1 MMRKI
6 RVLVID
12 DERSARA
19 EMKRLIGAS
28 PELELIGEA
37 ANADQAEEMIATLL
51 PDVLF
56 LDIQMP
62 ERSGFELLEG
72 LTDVPMVIFITA
84 FDRFAVKAFEVN
96 ALDYLLK
103 PVRIERFEQAI
114 AKLKERFNR
123 LERNH
128 QVFVRDKDRYYFV
141 KWDTVYLI
149 ESMDNYVRIF
159 FDERNAWL
167 KSSLNKLEASL
178 DSGRFFRCN
187 RAQLINLSF
196 ISEMTTGKNGNLV
209 LNLHNGQVI
218 EVSERRSAVL
228 RSLRKI

>member
-103 PVRIERFEQAI
+103 PIRIERFEQAI

-141 KWDTVYLI
+141 KWDAVYLI

>member
-159 FDERNAWL
+159 FYERNAWL